1 MEKRILCGDVVPGCT
16 TVLTAATTDEL
27 VKKVV
32 KHAADVHGIT
42 EVTPEVGA
50 AVQAAIKDV
59 SDTRDV
65 RDAV

>member
-1 MEKRILCGDVVPGCT
+1 MLFCT

-27 VKKVV
+27 VRKVV

-50 AVQAAIKDV
+50 KVQAAIR
-59 SDTRDV
+59 DTRDTG
-65 RDAV
+65 DAD